1 MSDMNSIK
9 KQARVAGLW
18 YLVLGITAPIG
29 LMIPSEI
36 MVLGDATATADHV
49 RASETLLRM
58 GIGSELFYQIIAIFL
73 VLALYRLFKA
83 VSEKH
88 AVLMVI
94 LGALVSAPIVFV
106 NVLNEIAALIL
117 VGSANFLSVFDK
129 RQLDALAYLFL
140 RLHGQGIIIA
150 SIFWGLWLFP
160 FGTLVVRSGF
170 IPRLLGILLFLAG
183 VGYLVVSFNTLV
195 LPQLPHVV
203 GQLGGIL
210 ELGELPIIF
219 WLLIWGA
226 KDQRASHALPAPAI
240 A

>member
-1 MSDMNSIK
+1 MNSIK
-9 KQARVAGLW
+9 KQARIAGLW
-18 YLVLGITAPIG
+18 YLLLGISAAIG

-36 MVLGDATATADHV
+36 MVPGDATATADHV

-106 NVLNEIAALIL
+106 NILNEIAALEVQRSVRSDRWFSLLRIAPAGWAAL
-117 VGSANFLSVFDK
+117 DLEMEVLASAIRAHLRRTDAVLRVRDREIGVVLIEAVGDGVHAPVSRL
-129 RQLDALAYLFL
+129 REALARHLPEMEV
-140 RLHGQGIIIA
+140 RIGWASVGPGQRQTWQEA
-150 SIFWGLWLFP
+150 WRW
-160 FGTLVVRSGF
+160 
-170 IPRLLGILLFLAG
+170 A
-183 VGYLVVSFNTLV
+183 
-195 LPQLPHVV
+195 
-203 GQLGGIL
+203 GQLL
-210 ELGELPIIF
+210 V
-219 WLLIWGA
+219 A
-226 KDQRASHALPAPAI
+226 DAAVPAA